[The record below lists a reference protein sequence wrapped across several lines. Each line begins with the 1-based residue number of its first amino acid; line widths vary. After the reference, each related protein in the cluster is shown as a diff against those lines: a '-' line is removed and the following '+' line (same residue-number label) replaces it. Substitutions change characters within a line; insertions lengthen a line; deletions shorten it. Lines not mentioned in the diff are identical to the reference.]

1 MEDET
6 VKELLDVIREM
17 HSVMTAAQRSG
28 DWVVDGA
35 ADPDAVMSRA
45 EWYLWREGYR
55 RDSISGQE
63 FVL

>member
-45 EWYLWREGYR
+45 E
-55 RDSISGQE
+55 
-63 FVL
+63 